1 MAVLIKNAEIYNP
14 EYLGVKDLLVI
25 NDKIE
30 KIADNIDKDKVK
42 SILDCEII
50 DAKDKYV
57 VPGFIDSHQHFLGG
71 GGEGG
76 FKTRT
81 PEIQLS
87 DIVKGGVTTAIGC
100 LGTDS
105 VTRDLRSLLAKT
117 RALEEEGITTHMYT
131 GSYRIPVNII
141 NEGIREDIILVD
153 KILGVGEIAI
163 EDHRSSQ
170 PTFEEFKKAVA
181 EASNGGMLAG
191 KAGVVNIHMGGG
203 KNGLGFLYKIIEEGI
218 LSPKKMLPTHVNR
231 SQELLEQGRD
241 YAKIGGLIDLTT
253 SSSERVQDKNQ
264 CASNLKYLLE
274 EDVPYQN
281 ITLSSDAQG
290 SLPKFDDNGV
300 MTGMKIGK
308 VTSLFETVKS
318 AVLDYDI
325 NLEIALSIITK
336 NVAQI
341 FQLDSKG
348 VIKEDKDADLV
359 LIDRDDLKI
368 DTVIARGNILFENK
382 KPIVKGTF
390 K

>member
-1 MAVLIKNAEIYNP
+1 
-14 EYLGVKDLLVI
+14 
-25 NDKIE
+25 
-30 KIADNIDKDKVK
+30 
-42 SILDCEII
+42 
-50 DAKDKYV
+50 
-57 VPGFIDSHQHFLGG
+57 
-71 GGEGG
+71 
-76 FKTRT
+76 
-81 PEIQLS
+81 
-87 DIVKGGVTTAIGC
+87 
-100 LGTDS
+100 
-105 VTRDLRSLLAKT
+105 
-117 RALEEEGITTHMYT
+117 
-131 GSYRIPVNII
+131 
-141 NEGIREDIILVD
+141 
-153 KILGVGEIAI
+153 
-163 EDHRSSQ
+163 
-170 PTFEEFKKAVA
+170 
-181 EASNGGMLAG
+181 
-191 KAGVVNIHMGGG
+191 
-203 KNGLGFLYKIIEEGI
+203 
-218 LSPKKMLPTHVNR
+218 
-231 SQELLEQGRD
+231 
-241 YAKIGGLIDLTT
+241 
-253 SSSERVQDKNQ
+253 
-264 CASNLKYLLE
+264 LKYLLE

-348 VIKEDKDADLV
+348 IIKEDKDADLV